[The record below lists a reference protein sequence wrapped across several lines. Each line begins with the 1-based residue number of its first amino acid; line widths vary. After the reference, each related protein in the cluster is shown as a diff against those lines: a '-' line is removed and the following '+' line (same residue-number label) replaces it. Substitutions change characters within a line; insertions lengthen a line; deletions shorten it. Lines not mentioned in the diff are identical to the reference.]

1 MHCEMGRIAAAA
13 ALQQQ
18 QASQSQ
24 QRDRRKRGRNDFK
37 DWQDAVNWIS
47 RVTALTLPRLAVPR
61 LLFAHRTAAAFE
73 LPLLFVPAASDRTAF
88 GLLLQV
94 CEIDLTGQAAV
105 VAAAERS
112 LREDSSNIVATRNC
126 TQRRVLWGDAESIQM
141 AAEAS
146 STASASSLF
155 SLRLSSLRPGGVYQL
170 SVRLFY
176 DRVEGPS
183 SLWCKPFR
191 TTPLSPPSEPL
202 PLATTFSLAAVD
214 GARSPSDEWFSGLR
228 AALTLES
235 QQLVGTIDF
244 TKPTGERVC
253 VCM

>member
-1 MHCEMGRIAAAA
+1 MRWIAAS
-13 ALQQQ
+13 ALQQQQ

-47 RVTALTLPRLAVPR
+47 RVTALTLPRLAAPR
-61 LLFAHRTAAAFE
+61 LLVAHRTAAAFE

-88 GLLLQV
+88 GLLLQLCDV
-94 CEIDLTGQAAV
+94 DLTGQAAV
-105 VAAAERS
+105 SAAAERS
-112 LREDSSNIVATRNC
+112 LLEDSSNIVATRSC
-126 TQRRVLWGDAESIQM
+126 TQHRVLWGDAESIQM
-141 AAEAS
+141 KDVSSMAS
-146 STASASSLF
+146 SSSPPSF
-155 SLRLSSLRPGGVYQL
+155 SLRLSALRPGTVYQM

-176 DRVEGPS
+176 DRAEGPT
-183 SLWCKPFR
+183 SLWCRPFR
-191 TTPLSPPSEPL
+191 TTPMSPPSEPL
-202 PLATTFSLAAVD
+202 PLAMFSLAAVA

-244 TKPTGERVC
+244 TKPTGEC
-253 VCM
+253 L